1 MKKMT
6 VRKMLENIVVKTAGL
21 DVKKFYLVSTDGEV
35 VTADFA
41 VDLICKVATWNVLW
55 EVEIVAAKHYEDV
68 VTVIYN
74 PDVEQTNGDP
84 DKNLTPYIYE
94 RHVFDCKKRYGELC
108 PPAGKGTGR
117 TGL

>member
-35 VTADFA
+35 VTADFV

-84 DKNLTPYIYE
+84 DKNLSP
-94 RHVFDCKKRYGELC
+94 R
-108 PPAGKGTGR
+108 PN
-117 TGL
+117 